1 MMEGLFRAAP
11 CLIAAEESLGWWI
24 FAYLGFCL
32 AVGAVLIAIA
42 RTGMSGRVFK
52 NPVTQ
57 WAEQAYLFIEHLC
70 LSIIGPHGR
79 KYVPFIMTLWL
90 VIFLSNVLGLFLPHA
105 PMADWSITFGMAL
118 VVFVYVQYEGIRA
131 NGPWGHV
138 KHFAGP
144 KLEGIVLIALITP
157 LIFCIEIVSE
167 FAKILSLS
175 IRLYGNISAGHVARG
190 TIDNLVPALPVLGAF
205 LLPLEMLVAV
215 VQAFVFVVLT
225 AIYLSLVTHHEG
237 DEHGHEEEAHAH
249 AHQEAAQAA

>member
-1 MMEGLFRAAP
+1 MMECLFRATP
-11 CLIAAEESLGWWI
+11 TLVAAEESLGWWV
-24 FAYLGFCL
+24 FAYL
-32 AVGAVLIAIA
+32 AIA
-42 RTGMSGRVFK
+42 LIVGGVMMGIAKKGLTGRVFK

-57 WAEQAYLFIEHLC
+57 LAEQSYLFIEHLC
-70 LSIIGPHGR
+70 VSIIGPHGR
-79 KYVPFIMTLWL
+79 RYMPFIATLWL
-90 VIFLSNVLGLFLPHA
+90 VIFLSNVIGLFLPHA

-118 VVFVYVQYEGIRA
+118 VVFCYVQFEGVRT
-131 NGPWGHV
+131 NGLFGHV

-144 KLEGIVLIALITP
+144 KLDGIVLVLLITP

-237 DEHGHEEEAHAH
+237 DEHDHGEESHAH
-249 AHQEAAQAA
+249 HAQEAQAA